1 MVVGRGLVAS
11 LFSEYSTSDEVLI
24 FASGVSDSSEQR
36 ESEFKRELDLINLHL
51 SNYPNSL
58 FVYFST
64 CSVTD
69 KIFKNRKYT
78 IHKLA
83 VEKLIMKSSS
93 SNFLICRLSNLV
105 GFGGN
110 SKNIFNYLVQSVING
125 KSINIWR
132 NASRSLLDVDDMKSI
147 LESVI
152 ESGEYNR
159 IINIASESSYSI
171 PMIIEKIEIH
181 FGKKFVGNYI
191 EKGNKAII
199 DVKAIKNYLENL
211 NQDFSDNYI
220 DFLLKKYFSIDE

>member
-11 LFSEYSTSDEVLI
+11 LFNEYSTSDEVLI
-24 FASGVSDSSEQR
+24 FASGVSDSNEQR
-36 ESEFKRELDLINLHL
+36 DSEFKRELDLINLHL
-51 SNYPNSL
+51 SNHPNSL

-64 CSVTD
+64 CSVAD
-69 KIFKNRKYT
+69 EIFKNRKYT

-83 VEKLIMKSSS
+83 VEKLIMECS

-132 NASRSLLDVDDMKSI
+132 NASRSLLDVDDLKSI

-152 ESGEYNR
+152 DSGEYNR

-171 PMIIEKIEIH
+171 PMIIEKIENH
-181 FGKKFVGNYI
+181 FGKKFIGNYI

-199 DVKAIKNYLENL
+199 DVKAIKKYLENL

-220 DFLLKKYFSIDE
+220 DFILKKYFPIDE